1 MHCRAA
7 RLSPGAPRL
16 TRKAALRRREWKAGG
31 KTDKSLKKK
40 LKRLK
45 SELEG
50 RSGGVSAAEGESKSS
65 SSGGKKRKADAAVG
79 VESGQKRPRANN
91 ESGDAQT
98 PSAKVHMGNLNYA
111 ITDQDISEFFQG
123 YGEIQE
129 VFWICNKHTQRFSGM
144 GFITFD
150 SVNNAKRAVD
160 EKHETECMGRR
171 IKLNFAREYKERPER
186 QDRGPKLRPVK
197 PLSERPAEPYT
208 VFIGNLSYDVTDE
221 SMTSYAE
228 EKAGEGTVSAVRWI
242 TDRDSGEFKG
252 AGYIDFATTDAVDAF
267 VTLNGAVWMGRQLR
281 VDYAVPKY

>member
-1 MHCRAA
+1 MVVVVDLGRVHEDRPDVEECR
-7 RLSPGAPRL
+7 RLRDRGL
-16 TRKAALRRREWKAGG
+16 
-31 KTDKSLKKK
+31 
-40 LKRLK
+40 
-45 SELEG
+45 
-50 RSGGVSAAEGESKSS
+50 
-65 SSGGKKRKADAAVG
+65 
-79 VESGQKRPRANN
+79 
-91 ESGDAQT
+91 
-98 PSAKVHMGNLNYA
+98 
-111 ITDQDISEFFQG
+111 
-123 YGEIQE
+123 
-129 VFWICNKHTQRFSGM
+129 
-144 GFITFD
+144 
-150 SVNNAKRAVD
+150 
-160 EKHETECMGRR
+160 
-171 IKLNFAREYKERPER
+171 ERPER